1 MNKLALVALLL
12 CFATVAPAVTL
23 SWNASIVR
31 SDGIVS
37 GDYGVAI
44 IYGACEGMDASTF
57 KTLLTDAGDSQHPF
71 RDYSVTDSNVGSA
84 VVLADGTTYARYN
97 GKIDSLTGIFDTKG
111 NSSVT
116 FVVFNWVGMAQGGAL
131 TMVTVDNLS
140 ENATVDL
147 GTIMHDGTLKHT
159 TTSATAVPEPTVF
172 ALLALG
178 VAGVAL
184 RRKHLA

>member
-23 SWNASIVR
+23 SWNASIDR
-31 SDGIVS
+31 TDGIVS

-84 VVLADGTTYARYN
+84 VVLADGSTYTYSP
-97 GKIDSLTGIFDTKG
+97 KMDSLSGIFDTNG
-111 NSSVT
+111 NTSVT
-116 FVVFNWVGMAQGGAL
+116 FVVLNWGQLENGGL
-131 TMVTVDNLS
+131 TMVTVGNLS
-140 ENATVDL
+140 VDATVNL

-184 RRKHLA
+184 RR

>member
-1 MNKLALVALLL
+1 K
-12 CFATVAPAVTL
+12 
-23 SWNASIVR
+23 
-31 SDGIVS
+31 DG
-37 GDYGVAI
+37 
-44 IYGACEGMDASTF
+44 
-57 KTLLTDAGDSQHPF
+57 KTYT
-71 RDYSVTDSNVGSA
+71 YSP
-84 VVLADGTTYARYN
+84 
-97 GKIDSLTGIFDTKG
+97 KMDSLSGIFDT
-111 NSSVT
+111 NENTSVT
-116 FVVFNWVGMAQGGAL
+116 FVVLNWVELENGGL

-140 ENATVDL
+140 VDATVDL